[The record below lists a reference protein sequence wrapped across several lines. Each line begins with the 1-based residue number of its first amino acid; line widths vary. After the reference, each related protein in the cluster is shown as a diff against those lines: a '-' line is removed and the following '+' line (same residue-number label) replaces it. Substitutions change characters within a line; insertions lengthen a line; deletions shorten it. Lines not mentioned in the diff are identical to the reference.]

1 MKHTTHDRSTASGVG
16 SGLNTAE
23 VLDDVKQMIQAC
35 IQCGTCSGSCPNE
48 FAMDYTPRMLWR
60 LVLRGEVEDIFSSRT
75 FTLCSSCY
83 TCTLR
88 CPRSLPVTDAMA
100 GLKQV
105 AARLYPE
112 RYRPSVAFSRTF
124 MESVRRHGR
133 VDEMEFMFFYFASR
147 RNPILPFQFAPM
159 GMRLLSRGKVKLG
172 LPGRG
177 GKGMLEPIFRKVEAM
192 ESTP

>member
-1 MKHTTHDRSTASGVG
+1 
-16 SGLNTAE
+16 
-23 VLDDVKQMIQAC
+23 VKQMIQAC

-60 LVLRGEVEDIFSSRT
+60 LVLRDEVEDIFHSQT

-88 CPRSLPVTDAMA
+88 CPRSLPVTEAMA

-133 VDEMEFMFFYFASR
+133 VDEMEFMFFYFAGR

-159 GMRLLSRGKVKLG
+159 GMRLMRRGKVKLG
-172 LPGRG
+172 LPGLG
-177 GKGMLEPIFRKVEAM
+177 GKGMLEPIFRKVEEM
-192 ESTP
+192 ESAS

>member
-1 MKHTTHDRSTASGVG
+1 MEREKSARKGASPQD
-16 SGLNTAE
+16 SRRDPAE
-23 VLDDVKQMIQAC
+23 VLNAVKRMVQPC

-48 FAMDYTPRMLWR
+48 FAMDHTPRMLWR
-60 LVLRGEVEDIFSSRT
+60 LVLRGEVEEIFESKT
-75 FTLCSSCY
+75 FIMCSSCY

-88 CPRSLPVTDAMA
+88 CPRSIPVTDAMA

-105 AARLYPE
+105 AARLYPD
-112 RYRPSVAFSRTF
+112 RYRSSVAFSRRF

-133 VDEMEFMFFYFASR
+133 VDEMEFMFFYFADR
-147 RNPILPFQFAPM
+147 KNPVLPFQFAPL

-172 LPGRG
+172 LPGSG
-177 GKGMLEPIFRKVEAM
+177 GKGMLEPMFRKAEAM